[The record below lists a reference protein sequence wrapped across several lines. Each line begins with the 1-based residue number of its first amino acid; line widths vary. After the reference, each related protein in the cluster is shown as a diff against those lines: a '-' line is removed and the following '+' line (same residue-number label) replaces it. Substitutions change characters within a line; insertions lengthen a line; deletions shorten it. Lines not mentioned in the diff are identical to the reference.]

1 MVRSA
6 RISRPKAWARAW
18 RARRYLSPVQ
28 ARSPACTDR
37 PPNRGR
43 VLLACLGPRAVRAWE
58 AGFEVRWPCDTA
70 TDSTPTE
77 RSQTCGNMGRTWAQA
92 LLSYGSQTIRAHTR
106 GGQGGP
112 NGAWQEKYKSTKR
125 SNEEHCFRALV
136 DEINAGF
143 ESRGVTERIPE
154 PPLHAD
160 KTPVGGPPGNPWGA
174 EWKRF
179 YDRNM
184 KPRLDA
190 SAAPP
195 AADEDLWSLED
206 LLDQPLGSLLI
217 GFSEEGSPLA
227 SMLDDSESTEDF
239 AHDFA
244 HDFRN
249 ALTAPE
255 PSGAAMLDAGSS
267 GTASTASPV
276 APPAALPAGYG
287 SQKRPRDETLG
298 RLRLHMEGLHE
309 VLDEHLKAEPGCG
322 HSQLRELE
330 QEETEDL
337 RELHRALT
345 VVLYKCAHEHCHV
358 SIHRATHPC
367 RCLHRGGDLR
377 PLQLSPVC
385 RGGSHEHS
393 LFDQIRDVVV
403 RLVAK
408 IYP

>member
-1 MVRSA
+1 
-6 RISRPKAWARAW
+6 
-18 RARRYLSPVQ
+18 
-28 ARSPACTDR
+28 
-37 PPNRGR
+37 
-43 VLLACLGPRAVRAWE
+43 
-58 AGFEVRWPCDTA
+58 
-70 TDSTPTE
+70 
-77 RSQTCGNMGRTWAQA
+77 MGRTWDQA
-92 LLSYGSQTIRAHTR
+92 LRSYGSRTIRAHTS

-112 NGAWQEKYKSTKR
+112 NGAWQEKYRSTKI
-125 SNEEHCFRALV
+125 SNKEHCFRALV
-136 DEINAGF
+136 IEINAGF
-143 ESRGVTERIPE
+143 VLSGVTERIPE

-160 KTPVGGPPGNPWGA
+160 KTPVGGPPGNPWGT

-179 YDRNM
+179 YDRDM

-195 AADEDLWSLED
+195 AVVSADEDL
-206 LLDQPLGSLLI
+206 GSLDDLFEEPLDGLLS
-217 GFSEEGSPLA
+217 GFYEEGSPLA
-227 SMLDDSESTEDF
+227 SMLDGSESTEDF

-244 HDFRN
+244 N

-267 GTASTASPV
+267 GTASTASVATAPHTLGSIQEPPWQSEAAAPRSVVEIV

-322 HSQLRELE
+322 HSQLREL
-330 QEETEDL
+330 QPDETEDL
-337 RELHRALT
+337 RELHRALK
-345 VVLYKCAHEHCHV
+345 VVLYQCAPEHCHV

-367 RCLHRGGDLR
+367 RCLHRRGVL
-377 PLQLSPVC
+377 PELELSPVC
-385 RGGSHEHS
+385 RGGNREPS
-393 LFDQIRDVVV
+393 LLDQIRDVVE

-408 IYP
+408 I

>member
-1 MVRSA
+1 
-6 RISRPKAWARAW
+6 
-18 RARRYLSPVQ
+18 
-28 ARSPACTDR
+28 
-37 PPNRGR
+37 
-43 VLLACLGPRAVRAWE
+43 
-58 AGFEVRWPCDTA
+58 
-70 TDSTPTE
+70 
-77 RSQTCGNMGRTWAQA
+77 MGRTWAQA
-92 LLSYGSQTIRAHTR
+92 LLSYGSQTIRAHTG

-143 ESRGVTERIPE
+143 ELSGVTERIPE

-160 KTPVGGPPGNPWGA
+160 KTPVGGPPGNPWGT

-190 SAAPP
+190 SMKPRLDASAAPP
-195 AADEDLWSLED
+195 AVVPADEDL
-206 LLDQPLGSLLI
+206 GSLDDLFEEPLAGLLS
-217 GFSEEGSPLA
+217 GFYEEGSPLA
-227 SMLDDSESTEDF
+227 SMLDGSESTEDF

-244 HDFRN
+244 N

-298 RLRLHMEGLHE
+298 RLRLRMQGLHE
-309 VLDEHLKAEPGCG
+309 VLDEHLKAEPGGG
-322 HSQLRELE
+322 HSQLREL
-330 QEETEDL
+330 QPDETEDL
-337 RELHRALT
+337 RELHRALK
-345 VVLYKCAHEHCHV
+345 VVLYQCAPEHCHV

-367 RCLHRGGDLR
+367 RCLHRRGVL
-377 PLQLSPVC
+377 PELELSPVC
-385 RGGSHEHS
+385 RGGNREPS
-393 LFDQIRDVVV
+393 LLDQIRDVVE

-408 IYP
+408 I